1 MSLGG
6 IRPANSIKTTTY
18 AYARSHTLP
27 RVDRDKD
34 SERQKKLRRKFEEI
48 IDESTW
54 PFLSSVIMQY
64 NTLSV
69 LRQKEMNRR
78 YNKMNSCFQEEGKNK
93 FIYNHDRLMKQAL
106 MASISRHYDDVH
118 DKSLSIYI
126 ESYLRSKNSRSE

>member
-1 MSLGG
+1 MVLGG
-6 IRPANSIKTTTY
+6 IGPANSIKTTTY
-18 AYARSHTLP
+18 VRARKYTMP

-34 SERQKKLRRKFEEI
+34 SERQKRLRRKFEEV

-54 PFLSSVIMQY
+54 PFLSSIIMNY

-93 FIYNHDRLMKQAL
+93 FIFNHDRLMKQAL
-106 MASISRHYDDVH
+106 MASIARHYDDVH